1 MTLSEDQFYELWER
15 FAAST
20 IMESLPD
27 DVEEVC
33 SQCGITVDYFL
44 MEFV

>member
-1 MTLSEDQFYELWER
+1 MTLSEDQFYTLWER
-15 FAAST
+15 FASSN

-27 DVEEVC
+27 DVEQFC

>member
-1 MTLSEDQFYELWER
+1 MTLSEDQFYILWER
-15 FAAST
+15 FAVST

-33 SQCGITVDYFL
+33 SNCGITVDYFL
-44 MEFV
+44 MEWL

>member
-15 FAAST
+15 FASSN

-27 DVEEVC
+27 DVEQFC